1 VLRPQAEA
9 HTVRAV
15 TNRLRALTEAE
26 AYARCYGGGSFD
38 VKVVTVPRR
47 PRYDLDVTGE
57 DLRRA
62 FEERL
67 DEREPELGADHS
79 ASAAA

>member
-1 VLRPQAEA
+1 VLRLQAEA

-15 TNRLRALTEAE
+15 TDRLRALTEAE

-38 VKVVTVPRR
+38 VKVVKVPRR